1 MTEIRHTL
9 GVDYGKHF
17 LDASLYPGSDKIRVP
32 NTPEGRAALVSW
44 LAERRVTLA
53 GMEASGGY
61 ERPVRDALRQAGL
74 EVRVFPPA
82 RVRHYAKAKGL
93 RAKNDALDACVIAEF
108 TALMTT
114 TPSLPVDPARE
125 ELAALLKLRRLL
137 VARRAD
143 LDKGMAGAPDT
154 VRSLVAPALKQL
166 GQAIAALDTTLTQAV
181 GVQPELSRTIGAL
194 QTAPG
199 IGPITALT
207 LAILLPELGHLAG
220 SKIAALIGVAP
231 FDHDSGER
239 HGHRHIAGSRADV
252 RHVLYM
258 ATVSAA
264 THTTGVLAD
273 FYARLIA
280 RGKAPK
286 VALTA
291 CMNKLIV
298 RLNAM
303 LIRGTTWPVTPS

>member
-1 MTEIRHTL
+1 MTEIQHTL
-9 GVDYGKHF
+9 GVDCGKHF

-32 NTPEGRAALVSW
+32 NTPEGRAELVSW

-137 VARRAD
+137 VTRRAD

-166 GQAIAALDTTLTQAV
+166 GQAIAALDTTLRQNAEISGPFELAAFKGTQSIPPSEPQHLFLGLALLK
-181 GVQPELSRTIGAL
+181 LSGFSRNC
-194 QTAPG
+194 
-199 IGPITALT
+199 
-207 LAILLPELGHLAG
+207 LG
-220 SKIAALIGVAP
+220 
-231 FDHDSGER
+231 R
-239 HGHRHIAGSRADV
+239 SRRSRRRQA
-252 RHVLYM
+252 
-258 ATVSAA
+258 SA
-264 THTTGVLAD
+264 
-273 FYARLIA
+273 RS
-280 RGKAPK
+280 P
-286 VALTA
+286 
-291 CMNKLIV
+291 
-298 RLNAM
+298 
-303 LIRGTTWPVTPS
+303 P